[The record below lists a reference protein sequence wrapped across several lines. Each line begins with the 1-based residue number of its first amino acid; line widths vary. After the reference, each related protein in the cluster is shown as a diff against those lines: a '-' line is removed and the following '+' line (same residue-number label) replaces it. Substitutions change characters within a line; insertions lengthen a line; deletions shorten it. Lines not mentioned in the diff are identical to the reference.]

1 MEQEEKIL
9 MEQFGR
15 QNPFRVPEGYFDSL
29 TERVMTQLPE
39 RDMTQQPARKP
50 KSRIVALR
58 HWFYAAAC
66 IAVMAVMGITY
77 YFHQTEPTQQVA
89 ATEISAPAPD
99 NSYVEEA
106 ADYAML
112 DNVEIYA
119 YLAEAEI

>member
-66 IAVMAVMGITY
+66 IDVMAVMGITY
-77 YFHQTEPTQQVA
+77 YFHQTEPIQQVA
-89 ATEISAPAPD
+89 TNEISAPAPD
-99 NSYVEEA
+99 NSYVDEA

-119 YLAEAEI
+119 YLADAEI

>member
-9 MEQFGR
+9 IEQFGR

-39 RDMTQQPARKP
+39 RKP
-50 KSRIVALR
+50 KSRLVSLR
-58 HWFYAAAC
+58 PWFYAAAC
-66 IAVMAVMGITY
+66 FVAVAVLGITY
-77 YFHQTEPTQQVA
+77 YFHQTDTTQQVA
-89 ATEISAPAPD
+89 ATEVVAPTVD
-99 NSYVEEA
+99 SYVDEA

-119 YLAEAEI
+119 CLAEAEL

>member
-39 RDMTQQPARKP
+39 RVVKQQTERKP
-50 KSRIVALR
+50 KSRLVALR
-58 HWFYAAAC
+58 PWLYAAAC
-66 IAVMAVMGITY
+66 FAAVAVLGLTY
-77 YFHQTEPTQQVA
+77 HFRQAETTQQVA
-89 ATEISAPAPD
+89 ATEITAPAPD
-99 NSYVEEA
+99 NSYVDDA

-119 YLAEAEI
+119 YLADAEI

>member
-9 MEQFGR
+9 IEQFGR

-39 RDMTQQPARKP
+39 RKP
-50 KSRIVALR
+50 KSRLVSLR
-58 HWFYAAAC
+58 PWFYAAAC
-66 IAVMAVMGITY
+66 FAVVAVLGLTY
-77 YFHQTEPTQQVA
+77 HFHQTDVTQQVA
-89 ATEISAPAPD
+89 ATEVVAPTVD
-99 NSYVEEA
+99 SYVDEA

-119 YLAEAEI
+119 CLAEAEL

>member
-9 MEQFGR
+9 IEQFGR

-39 RDMTQQPARKP
+39 RKP
-50 KSRIVALR
+50 KSRLVALR
-58 HWFYAAAC
+58 PWFYAAAC
-66 IAVMAVMGITY
+66 FAVVAVVGLTY
-77 YFHQTEPTQQVA
+77 HFHQADVTKQVA
-89 ATEISAPAPD
+89 ATEVVAPVVD
-99 NSYVEEA
+99 NSYVDEA

-119 YLAEAEI
+119 YLAEAEL